1 MVGADVRSEASARPA
16 LLSPL
21 VHQALLGAF
30 YGSGIIGCLLVYGL
44 LQERIMSE
52 PYGEDF
58 FKVSVFLVL
67 CNRLVAV
74 VFALGML
81 LAKEEELRNQAPL
94 WKYCAISLSNVG
106 ATWCQY
112 EALKY
117 VAFPVQMLG
126 KSFKMM
132 PVMLWGIVISQKRYG
147 LTDWAVAAAVTG
159 GVTEFLMTGSIKA
172 KHASGTSAHGLILLL
187 VFLGLDGFTSTF
199 QEKLFKQHST
209 TKYNQM
215 FFVNSFSCMVSLIT
229 LLASGKAGEAL
240 GFCGAHPAIMG
251 DALAL
256 SAAAVGGQWF
266 IYSQVK
272 EFGALVFAATMNLR
286 QVVSI
291 LVSYATYHHSINGL
305 QVLGLLSVFGALFYK
320 SYAGLAS
327 PEKKEEK
334 VPLLPDKK
342 RSVEAFQEHMQTIQ
356 EELET
361 MEKGSCAPKEEP
373 AADLGEP
380 KQAQAPGVKPE
391 GPAVPD
397 AVPADLP
404 EAPAV
409 ERKAT
414 NGKKKRAQKKNC
426 LEASEA

>member
-1 MVGADVRSEASARPA
+1 MAGAAPPEPEASTGPPQVTMWVTAA
-16 LLSPL
+16 W
-21 VHQALLGAF
+21 GAF
-30 YGSGIIGCLLVYGL
+30 YGAGIIGCLLIYGL

-52 PYGEDF
+52 PYGGPSGEL

-74 VFALGML
+74 SFAAAMMF
-81 LAKEEELRNQAPL
+81 AKGEDKGNMAPL
-94 WKYCAISLSNVG
+94 YKYLAISLSNVG

-132 PVMLWGIVISQKRYG
+132 PVMIWGIIISQKRYG
-147 LTDWAVAAAVTG
+147 FTEWAVAAAVTG

-172 KHASGTSAHGLILLL
+172 KHSAGTSTHGLILLL

-199 QEKLFKQHST
+199 QERLFKQHKT

-215 FFVNSFSCMVSLIT
+215 FYVNAFSAIVSFVT
-229 LLASGKAGEAL
+229 LLASQKAGEAL
-240 GFCGAHPAIMG
+240 GFCGRHPAVLT

-291 LVSYATYHHSINGL
+291 LVSYATYHHVINEL
-305 QVLGLLSVFGALFYK
+305 QVLGLLLVFGALFYK
-320 SYAGLAS
+320 SCVGLRAG
-327 PEKKEEK
+327 PEKQETQ
-334 VPLLPDKK
+334 PLLPGGQPTD
-342 RSVEAFQEHMQTIQ
+342 
-356 EELET
+356 
-361 MEKGSCAPKEEP
+361 KEE
-373 AADLGEP
+373 AAA
-380 KQAQAPGVKPE
+380 K
-391 GPAVPD
+391 GP
-397 AVPADLP
+397 
-404 EAPAV
+404 
-409 ERKAT
+409 
-414 NGKKKRAQKKNC
+414 
-426 LEASEA
+426 